1 MKTLLIR
8 NSMKLYFGIIALL
21 AASTGFAESVTQEAA
36 PDPTIYEQL
45 GMTSTQLFLVMMIFT
60 ILLVI
65 FAIVS
70 AVSLKNA
77 TNFWMKQK
85 GGPGAKM
92 ILLLVFL
99 GLTGTS
105 FGAEP
110 LENPTFEI
118 PFSNEAFWIWITFDL
133 FLVFFILFMLNT
145 MNSLVKNVVPMKKRK
160 PFWAKW
166 STALTDATPIDS
178 EASILLDHDYDGI
191 KELDNNLPPWWKYG
205 FYLTIVWAVVYFS
218 YYMFFGGPLQ
228 EEQYLTSMAEGEA
241 EVAQYIADHP
251 ELVTAENV
259 ELMTDEKSLAEGRT
273 IFTERCV
280 VCHMEGGRGGVG
292 PNLTDENWIY
302 DGDIRGVFT
311 TVSEGA
317 QNGMIAWKTQLNA
330 REIQSVSSYLLQLE
344 PILPPVGQ
352 EPKGDNIFP
361 R

>member
-1 MKTLLIR
+1 MKI
-8 NSMKLYFGIIALL
+8 YFGIIALL
-21 AASTGFAESVTQEAA
+21 AASTGFSLSPEADQVAAA

-110 LENPTFEI
+110 LENPTLEI
-118 PFSNEAFWIWITFDL
+118 PFSNEAFYIWLTFDL

-166 STALTDATPIDS
+166 SKALTDAAPIES

-205 FYLTIVWAVVYFS
+205 FYLTIVWAIFYFG

-228 EEQYLTSMAEGEA
+228 EEEYLTSMAEGEA

-251 ELVTAENV
+251 ELVTADNV
-259 ELMTDEKSLAEGRT
+259 ELMTDEKSLSEGRT

-292 PNLTDENWIY
+292 PNLTDEFWIY

-330 REIQSVSSYLLQLE
+330 REIQSVSSYLLQLD
-344 PILPPVGQ
+344 PILPPEGQ

-361 R
+361 K